1 MENMDALNYEYFIR
15 RAHQTS
21 RYGVAGADADNFRR
35 LEKSYGFYKSE
46 KELSEK
52 GLPKQ
57 WNKTIEEL
65 AYDYAINLGEIS
77 AYVKTAI
84 DHSMKKYE
92 KILSDDKYNELEDCK
107 THLIHPTYDSIC
119 VAIKKADEILL
130 ELKLYPQ

>member
-1 MENMDALNYEYFIR
+1 MENMDALHYEYFIR

-21 RYGVAGADADNFRR
+21 RYGVAGADADNFRS

-46 KELSEK
+46 KELAEK

-65 AYDYAINLGEIS
+65 AHDYAINSGKIS

-84 DHSMKKYE
+84 DHSLKKYN
-92 KILSDDKYNELEDCK
+92 KLLSDDKYNELEDCK
-107 THLIHPTYDSIC
+107 MHLTNPTYESIC
-119 VAIKKADEILL
+119 LAIKIADEILL
-130 ELKLYPQ
+130 EIKLFPQ